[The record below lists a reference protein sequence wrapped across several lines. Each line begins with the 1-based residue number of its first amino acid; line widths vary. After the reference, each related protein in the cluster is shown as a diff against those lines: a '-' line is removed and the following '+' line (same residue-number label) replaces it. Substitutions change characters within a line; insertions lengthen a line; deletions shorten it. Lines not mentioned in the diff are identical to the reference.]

1 MKEADVVFKQDNI
14 NHVPITEFLL
24 LRVNEERNSSS
35 SSSSNKVPTRRSSN
49 IAPYDLKYNYKAC

>member
-1 MKEADVVFKQDNI
+1 VFKQDNI